1 MVAALAEV
9 VAGLRVVVA
18 GFLVVVG
25 ARDVVTSLVVEWTDV
40 EELTRVVEMG
50 ALEAEERAADD
61 DGR

>member
-1 MVAALAEV
+1 MWGVGAVVVTLADA

-25 ARDVVTSLVVEWTDV
+25 ARDVVTCLVEEWTEV
-40 EELTRVVEMG
+40 EEVIL
-50 ALEAEERAADD
+50 AEENAADD